1 MKTAKPN
8 FLVYVE
14 HPMCSLD
21 CADAVF
27 DVLNMSGKYSAKL
40 VGPSSFP
47 YLILSN
53 STLEQADCLVVP
65 GGLGDADQYDDSFL
79 RTLSPLI
86 KSYLANGG
94 RYMGICAGG
103 YFAGHHYMDILRP
116 STKAAQY
123 VRRKKSTVNHED
135 HDVVTVNWDKEE
147 RTVYF
152 HDGAA
157 FVPRR
162 WYHRVSGEVVARYK
176 NGDAAAL
183 IQKYKNGK
191 VGVMGPHP
199 EAQKWWFYSQSRIT
213 KRWRDCVQH
222 DLLLSFAEKLI
233 NA

>member
-1 MKTAKPN
+1 MAKKPL

-21 CADAVF
+21 CADAVL
-27 DVLNMSGKYSAKL
+27 DVLNLSGKYTARF

-47 YLILSN
+47 YTILTEELLASA
-53 STLEQADCLVVP
+53 SCLVVP

-79 RTLSPLI
+79 RILAPLI
-86 KSYLANGG
+86 KNYLAKGG

-103 YFAGHHYMDILRP
+103 YFAGHHYMDILKP
-116 STKAAQY
+116 GTKAAQY
-123 VRRKKSTVNHED
+123 VRRKHSTVKHEE
-135 HDVVTVNWDKEE
+135 HDVVTVNWASREC
-147 RTVYF
+147 TVYF

-162 WYHRVSGEVVARYK
+162 WFNRISGAVVARYT

-183 IQKYKNGK
+183 IQNYKQGK

-199 EAQKWWFYSQSRIT
+199 EAQKWWFYSQTRIN
-213 KRWRDCVQH
+213 KRWRDCMQH
-222 DLLLSFAEKLI
+222 ELLLDFAERLLSS
-233 NA
+233 